1 MSTPSSNPSCSFS
14 QPDRDTASICSSRT
28 VSILDRLKC
37 PRPSHLA
44 RKRKIAA
51 NSPPTGKRTCRGHG
65 GTASNRKNI
74 NPAQREKEK
83 PNEALTVSGG
93 RLFCSACR
101 EELALKKS
109 SIESHVMSA
118 KHQSKKKL
126 RASTE
131 AQESDLAQSL
141 VKYNQEVHTKG
152 ETLPIDM
159 QVYRVRVVTTFLR
172 AAVPSPL

>member
-1 MSTPSSNPSCSFS
+1 MNPSCSFS
-14 QPDRDTASICSSRT
+14 QPDRDTASICSSWT
-28 VSILDRLKC
+28 VLDRLKC

-51 NSPPTGKRTCRGHG
+51 NSPPTGKRTCHDHG
-65 GTASNRKNI
+65 GTASNPKNI
-74 NPAQREKEK
+74 NPAHWVKEN
-83 PNEALTVSGG
+83 PNEALTVSNG
-93 RLFCSACR
+93 RLFCSAYR

-131 AQESDLAQSL
+131 AQMYLTS
-141 VKYNQEVHTKG
+141 VNH
-152 ETLPIDM
+152 
-159 QVYRVRVVTTFLR
+159 
-172 AAVPSPL
+172 